1 MKRLKY
7 TITSYQSLPELE
19 DFEAT
24 DESDLLDKIKNYI
37 EGDPSFVLDGLDN
50 GFSIQTE
57 IVEEFTNVETKK
69 L

>member
-1 MKRLKY
+1 MRKLKY

-24 DESDLLDKIKNYI
+24 DESDLLDKIKSYI

>member
-1 MKRLKY
+1 MRKLKY
-7 TITSYQSLPELE
+7 TITSYQSLPRLE

-37 EGDPSFVLDGLDN
+37 EGDPSFVIDGLD
-50 GFSIQTE
+50 GPFSIQTE
-57 IVEEFTNVETKK
+57 IVEEFTDVEIKK